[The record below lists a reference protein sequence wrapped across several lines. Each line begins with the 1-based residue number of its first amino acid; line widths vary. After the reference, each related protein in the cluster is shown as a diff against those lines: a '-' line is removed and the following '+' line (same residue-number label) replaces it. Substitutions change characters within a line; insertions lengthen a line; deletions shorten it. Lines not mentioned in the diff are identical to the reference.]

1 MRAAVVCLLAVAGV
15 VLAGV
20 PGKERP
26 HDAPAFQSV
35 MTKTDSGC
43 ACKPWSRT
51 IYNTSA
57 AVSKLNNECADPEDD
72 GSLWCFTEAP
82 CATPTDT
89 CTPPPQARNYEA
101 DGGASVVTFGFLL
114 GLWRS
119 GHLKC
124 TRQPCSAPVDIYVP
138 HAQSCVLGFR
148 HITAALYPHTMMPC
162 LSYPWCCFAT
172 FYCRSNSFLPCW
184 M

>member
-1 MRAAVVCLLAVAGV
+1 MVVRAAVVCLLAVAGV

-57 AVSKLNNECADPEDD
+57 AVSKLNNECADPEDE

-101 DGGASVVTFGFLL
+101 DGGASVVTFWVLAGFVEV
-114 GLWRS
+114 RS
-119 GHLKC
+119 PQVHSPALFC
-124 TRQPCSAPVDIYVP
+124 PCCYLRAPCSIVC
-138 HAQSCVLGFR
+138 SWF
-148 HITAALYPHTMMPC
+148 
-162 LSYPWCCFAT
+162 
-172 FYCRSNSFLPCW
+172 
-184 M
+184 